1 MRDLR
6 IEWYRDFVGIGYHFY
21 DVHTRVLL
29 IFDKRKIL
37 VRAWKNIIKWWPDD
51 EIKMRFVDTNDSFLF
66 LLYSKSRILG
76 TTWVFLKHL
85 SASENYRRFK
95 NENDGVANLGLAL
108 LIKNEFSHDL
118 EIFDYKKRITD
129 IEFLAG
135 AEVDEDDI
143 VFRARQLFRK
153 F

>member
-1 MRDLR
+1 MIRLRDQR

-21 DVHTRVLL
+21 DIHAKVLL

-37 VRAWKNIIKWWPDD
+37 ARAWNNIIKWWPDN
-51 EIKMRFVDTNDSFLF
+51 EIRMRFVETNGSFLF
-66 LLYSKSRILG
+66 LLYSESRILG

-85 SASENYRRFK
+85 LASENYRRFK
-95 NENDGVANLGLAL
+95 DEYDGVANLGLAL
-108 LIKNEFSHDL
+108 LIKNELSPDL

-129 IEFLAG
+129 VAFLTK

-143 VFRARQLFRK
+143 VSRARKQL
-153 F
+153 